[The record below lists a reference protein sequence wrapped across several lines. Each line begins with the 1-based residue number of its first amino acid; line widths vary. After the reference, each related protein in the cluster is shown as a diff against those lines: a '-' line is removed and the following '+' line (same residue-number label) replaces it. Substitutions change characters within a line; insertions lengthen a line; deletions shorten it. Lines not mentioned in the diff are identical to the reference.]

1 MSVTRRKFGKTKD
14 GEPVTLYTIT
24 NKMGNSVSIMDYG
37 ATVQSINIVD
47 AEGEVIDC
55 CLGYNT
61 VAEYEEH
68 TDFMG
73 ACIGRVGNRI
83 GGSSFSLNGQTY
95 TLAANEGENH
105 LHGGLKGF
113 DKQMFKAKIDSDDTV
128 TFGRISPDGE
138 EGYPGEFMFIV
149 SYTFDDCD
157 NFVMNYTGW
166 NNSETLDTIA
176 SITNHT
182 YFNLSGEDAGSIL
195 DHTLE
200 LYASSFT
207 EVDEHLIPTG
217 KLLDVEN
224 TPFDFRKGK
233 TPLVR
238 ISTPIIHS

>member
-95 TLAANEGENH
+95 TLAVWIMG
-105 LHGGLKGF
+105 
-113 DKQMFKAKIDSDDTV
+113 I
-128 TFGRISPDGE
+128 GRRS
-138 EGYPGEFMFIV
+138 
-149 SYTFDDCD
+149 C
-157 NFVMNYTGW
+157 
-166 NNSETLDTIA
+166 
-176 SITNHT
+176 
-182 YFNLSGEDAGSIL
+182 LSGI
-195 DHTLE
+195 
-200 LYASSFT
+200 
-207 EVDEHLIPTG
+207 
-217 KLLDVEN
+217 
-224 TPFDFRKGK
+224 
-233 TPLVR
+233 
-238 ISTPIIHS
+238 

>member
-83 GGSSFSLNGQTY
+83 ANGECTLNGQELH
-95 TLAANEGENH
+95 LAKNEAGRTH
-105 LHGGLKGF
+105 LHGGAVGF
-113 DKQMFKAKIDSDDTV
+113 DRKMWQATPVEGICEDILILKYT
-128 TFGRISPDGE
+128 SPDGE
-138 EGYPGEFMFIV
+138 EFY
-149 SYTFDDCD
+149 Y
-157 NFVMNYTGW
+157 
-166 NNSETLDTIA
+166 
-176 SITNHT
+176 
-182 YFNLSGEDAGSIL
+182 
-195 DHTLE
+195 
-200 LYASSFT
+200 
-207 EVDEHLIPTG
+207 
-217 KLLDVEN
+217 
-224 TPFDFRKGK
+224 
-233 TPLVR
+233 
-238 ISTPIIHS
+238 ISNPALGLWSV